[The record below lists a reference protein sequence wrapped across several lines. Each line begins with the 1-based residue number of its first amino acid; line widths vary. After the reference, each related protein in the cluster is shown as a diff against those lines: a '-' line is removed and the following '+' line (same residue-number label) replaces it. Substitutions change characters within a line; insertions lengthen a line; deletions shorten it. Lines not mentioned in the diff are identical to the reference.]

1 MSDVA
6 QRVMQNRS
14 MLNPVDRSMMKQD
27 GQLDPNMSVVDF
39 LKQMGVDPNGPVSQL
54 TSLWQNQS
62 AMANPANKM
71 QAISGAPP
79 SPQGQGPEAGPS
91 GGGGSLSSLLG
102 GMNG

>member
-1 MSDVA
+1 MSDIA
-6 QRVMQNRS
+6 QRVMANRS

-54 TSLWQNQS
+54 TQLWQNQS

-71 QAISGAPP
+71 QAISGGQSAPP
-79 SPQGQGPEAGPS
+79 PGPTGN
-91 GGGGSLSSLLG
+91 GGAGGSLSGLLG